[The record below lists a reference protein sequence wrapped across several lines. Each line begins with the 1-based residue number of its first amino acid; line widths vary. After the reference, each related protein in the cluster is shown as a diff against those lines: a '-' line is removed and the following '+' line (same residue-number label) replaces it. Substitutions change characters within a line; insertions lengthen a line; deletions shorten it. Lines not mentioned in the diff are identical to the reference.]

1 MSDTTTRLPL
11 GFEETSL
18 QISLGDILPL
28 RIISERVKSSSKYAQ
43 IKASIS
49 EVGIIEAP
57 VVIRSSTIKNKFTIL
72 DGHLRVEILREQ
84 GATDIVCLIA
94 TEEEAFSYNK
104 RVSRIATIQEHR
116 MILNA
121 VKKGV
126 SEERLAKALN
136 INIASLRLKQKLLH
150 GICPEVVTLLAD
162 KHVPVT
168 VFSELRRLKPVRQ
181 IEAAQLMIAMNNFS
195 QSYCRSIV
203 AATTEELLVSP
214 RAKIS
219 GLSDQKLKIMKQE
232 SANLEREF
240 RSIEMTYSSDHLDLN
255 LSMGYIARLLGNVRV
270 VTYLAQHYP
279 DIFEEFRKQSEINY

>member
-1 MSDTTTRLPL
+1 MTETATRLPL

-18 QISLGDILPL
+18 RIPL
-28 RIISERVKSSSKYAQ
+28 SSIVPLKMMSDKVKLSSKYAQ

-57 VVIRSSTIKNKFTIL
+57 VVIRSETMKDKFTLL

-84 GATDIVCLIA
+84 GAVELVCLVA
-94 TEEEAFSYNK
+94 TEEEAFSYNR

-126 SEERLAKALN
+126 PEERLAKALN
-136 INIASLRLKQKLLH
+136 INIKSLRTKQKLLH
-150 GICPEVVTLLAD
+150 GICPEVVTLFAD
-162 KHVPVT
+162 KHVPVS
-168 VFSELRRLKPVRQ
+168 VFTEFRRLKPVRQ

-195 QSYCRSIV
+195 QSYARSIV
-203 AATTEELLVSP
+203 AATTEELLIAP
-214 RAKIS
+214 RGKFG

-240 RSIEMTYSSDHLDLN
+240 RSIEQTYSADHLDLT
-255 LSMGYIARLLGNVRV
+255 LSMGYVARLLGNVRV
-270 VTYLAQHYP
+270 VKYLAQHYP